1 MKYIFHVSPNL
12 KGKASTQNIMRDLTI
27 ALLAVFA
34 CSVIYYGT
42 ALGWNVAGHEL
53 LLLACALVTA
63 FLCEFLYAK
72 ITKQE
77 PVPFIK
83 NSFGW
88 VTAIILTMMCTVNV
102 TVYAVIIATAFAI
115 VFGRLLFGG
124 FGSNIFNPAAV
135 GRAVIF
141 AAFTGASTDLLTSAT
156 PVTEISTSFHWLPGN
171 TQMVNAFLEQY
182 GGFGGLFLGTH
193 GGAIGETFI
202 LAILIAGAFL
212 IWRNVIDW
220 RIPTVYFGTI
230 FVLTAFI
237 AVLTGLEPYNG
248 IPAVLWYP
256 ALHLLT
262 GGVVFGGV
270 FMLTDPVTN
279 PVSPAG
285 RVLFALGCG
294 ILTVLIRLKANLPEG
309 CLYSILLM
317 NMFTPMIEQ
326 AFDGKQLAVVKK
338 AMITTAVVAVL
349 GLASCFY
356 VSATVEPVYHLTSS
370 ASQTTEEETNS

>member
-1 MKYIFHVSPNL
+1 MKFIFHVSPNL

-42 ALGWNVAGHEL
+42 ACGWNVAGHEL
-53 LLLACALVTA
+53 LLLACALITA
-63 FLCEFLYAK
+63 FVCEFLYAK

-102 TVYAVIIATAFAI
+102 TVYAIIIATAFAI
-115 VFGRLLFGG
+115 IFGRLLFGG
-124 FGSNIFNPAAV
+124 FGSNVFNPAAV

-156 PVTEISTSFHWLPGN
+156 PVTEISTTFHWLPGS
-171 TQMVNAFLEQY
+171 TAMVNAFINQY
-182 GGFGGLFLGTH
+182 GGWSGLLLGTH

-202 LAILIAGAFL
+202 LAILIAGVFL

-220 RIPTVYFGTI
+220 RIPTVYFLTI
-230 FVLTAFI
+230 FVMTAFI

-262 GGVVFGGV
+262 GGVVFGGI

-326 AFDGKQLAVVKK
+326 SFDGPQLKVVRK
-338 AMITTAVVAVL
+338 AIITTAVVAVL

-356 VSATVEPVYHLTSS
+356 VSATAEPVYYR
-370 ASQTTEEETNS
+370 AEGAYAAAEETNS